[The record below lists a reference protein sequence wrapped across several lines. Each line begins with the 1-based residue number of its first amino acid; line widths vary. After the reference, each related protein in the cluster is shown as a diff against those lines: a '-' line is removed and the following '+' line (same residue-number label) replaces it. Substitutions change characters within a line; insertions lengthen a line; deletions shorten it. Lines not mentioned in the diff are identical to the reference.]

1 MRLRVGGP
9 QFSRWAE
16 SILEILSTTASLLII
31 GIGAMLVT
39 LPVLLPVF
47 EHLRCQPDLVRR
59 AAGQAAGDR
68 HDYAPVGMN
77 IFVIRGVAGHS
88 WRAAGPVTISSDP
101 VTGMRKRCW

>member
-59 AAGQAAGDR
+59 AAGQAAGNR
-68 HDYAPVGMN
+68 HDYAP
-77 IFVIRGVAGHS
+77 RGHEHLCHS
-88 WRAAGPVTISSDP
+88 RCCRAQLARGGACDNQL
-101 VTGMRKRCW
+101 